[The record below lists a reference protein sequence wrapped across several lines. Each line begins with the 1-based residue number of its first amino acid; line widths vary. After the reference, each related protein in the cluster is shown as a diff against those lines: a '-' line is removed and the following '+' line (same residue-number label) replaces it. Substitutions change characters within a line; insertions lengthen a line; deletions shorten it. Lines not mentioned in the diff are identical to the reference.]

1 MKANRRKPIALLLA
15 GAMLLGVLPLTGH
28 SVSQA
33 SGDGIRNPRTTGGVT
48 AWDCVWFGNYW
59 QSDTNGD
66 GTADKKD
73 AKQPIKWRVLS
84 VDGDDAFLVADKNLD
99 CQKYNNTYTDMAW
112 GTCTMRSWLNGY
124 GAASNQEGK
133 DYKDNNFM
141 DNAFTSGE
149 QAAIR
154 TTTVVNEDN
163 PIYGE
168 EGGNDT
174 QDKVYLLS
182 LGEVMNPA
190 YGFISTPD
198 NTDTRKSLNTKYVA
212 DGGEIMSSHM
222 YSAGSVGYWWLYI

>member
-48 AWDCVWFGNYW
+48 TWDCVWFGNYW

-124 GAASNQEGK
+124 GAASNLEGK

-154 TTTVVNEDN
+154 TTAVVNE
-163 PIYGE
+163 G
-168 EGGNDT
+168 
-174 QDKVYLLS
+174 
-182 LGEVMNPA
+182 NPA

-198 NTDTRKSLNTKYVA
+198 NTDTRKSLNTKYAA

-222 YSAGSVGYWWLYI
+222 YSAESAGYWWLYI